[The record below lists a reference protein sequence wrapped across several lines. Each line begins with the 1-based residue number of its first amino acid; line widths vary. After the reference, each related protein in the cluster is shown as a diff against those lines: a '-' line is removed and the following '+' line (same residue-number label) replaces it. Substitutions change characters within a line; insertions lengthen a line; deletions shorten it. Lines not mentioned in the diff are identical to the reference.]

1 MSTGFID
8 ASVFYPDIPEG
19 ASVPEQ
25 IGIVGF
31 DGLGLPLSGERRLT
45 TVAQDF

>member
-8 ASVFYPDIPEG
+8 ASVFYPDMPEG

-25 IGIVGF
+25 I
-31 DGLGLPLSGERRLT
+31 LSLIHI
-45 TVAQDF
+45 